1 MKYSIITPVY
11 NREDCIARCIESVIA
26 NLSKI
31 YDVEHIIVDD
41 GSTDKTPL
49 IVEKYAEQY
58 QHIRYVRRENN
69 GGTNAARNAAI
80 AIATGEYCVILDS
93 DDYFVQE
100 ALVKVND
107 IVSKEEY
114 KAYMFAADDMQESYS
129 SNALLRGHRLCEI
142 QYEDFLSG
150 KVGGDF
156 IHCISTKILKA
167 HPFREDLRIH
177 EGIFFLLFFRDAQ
190 KMLFTNEVITIRE
203 RSRQDS
209 VTRTVIRTNKEII
222 KRCYDAASLQLD
234 LFKDDYKRYN
244 MVDAYNQ
251 VLYVKVENGL
261 LLLKY
266 REIQEDVTLLSK
278 KAGRKVAL
286 IQLLY
291 KYRLGIVYSWLLQI
305 YLRIKYNLLHHT
317 VS

>member
-41 GSTDKTPL
+41 GSTDMTPL
-49 IVEKYAEQY
+49 IVEKYAEQF

-93 DDYFVQE
+93 DDYFVKE

-129 SNALLRGHRLCEI
+129 SNALLRGHRQCEI

-190 KMLFTNEVITIRE
+190 KMLFTNDVVTIRE

-209 VTRTVIRTNKEII
+209 VTRSVIRTNKEII
-222 KRCYDAASLQLD
+222 KRCFDATVLQLA
-234 LFKDDYKRYN
+234 LFGEEYKKLNITSVYN
-244 MVDAYNQ
+244 NALIY
-251 VLYVKVENGL
+251 KVENALMLGEYASMRKDIIELSSMHSSKAKIIQWAYYLHIGGL
-261 LLLKY
+261 YRYCLYTYLWFKY
-266 REIQEDVTLLSK
+266 KLFHSHL
-278 KAGRKVAL
+278 
-286 IQLLY
+286 
-291 KYRLGIVYSWLLQI
+291 
-305 YLRIKYNLLHHT
+305 
-317 VS
+317 

>member
-41 GSTDKTPL
+41 GSTDMTPL
-49 IVEKYAEQY
+49 IVEKYAEQF

-93 DDYFVQE
+93 DDFFVKE
-100 ALVKVND
+100 ALKKVND

-129 SNALLRGHRLCEI
+129 SNALLHGQRQCEI
-142 QYEDFLSG
+142 KYEDFLSG

-190 KMLFTNEVITIRE
+190 KMLFTNEIVTIRE

-222 KRCYDAASLQLD
+222 KRCYDAATLQLD
-234 LFKDDYKRYN
+234 LFEEDYRYHHLESTFHRILLVKIEN
-244 MVDAYNQ
+244 AILLADYCSIKEEMKQ
-251 VLYVKVENGL
+251 VSQLSGLKTYIMRFLY
-261 LLLKY
+261 
-266 REIQEDVTLLSK
+266 
-278 KAGRKVAL
+278 AF
-286 IQLLY
+286 
-291 KYRLGIVYSWLLQI
+291 RLGIFYRWSLIAFLK
-305 YLRIKYNLLHHT
+305 IKYNVFHHRI
-317 VS
+317 S